1 MKFGGWGGGGDR
13 RQGQG
18 QGQEAGT
25 GGGRRGRGGG
35 WGRRDGV
42 RGAGAGYT
50 LDVNWLVDFWV
61 LGLTE
66 REGKH

>member
-1 MKFGGWGGGGDR
+1 MQVSDFEGAESIEGGVLGAG
-13 RQGQG
+13 
-18 QGQEAGT
+18 AGT
-25 GGGRRGRGGG
+25 GAGT
-35 WGRRDGV
+35 
-42 RGAGAGYT
+42 GAGAGADTGAGTGAGYT

>member
-1 MKFGGWGGGGDR
+1 VKFGGWGR
-13 RQGQG
+13 RQGRG
-18 QGQEAGT
+18 QGRGQGAGRGLGPQ
-25 GGGRRGRGGG
+25 GGGGGG
-35 WGRRDGV
+35 GV
-42 RGAGAGYT
+42 RVRGGAGYT